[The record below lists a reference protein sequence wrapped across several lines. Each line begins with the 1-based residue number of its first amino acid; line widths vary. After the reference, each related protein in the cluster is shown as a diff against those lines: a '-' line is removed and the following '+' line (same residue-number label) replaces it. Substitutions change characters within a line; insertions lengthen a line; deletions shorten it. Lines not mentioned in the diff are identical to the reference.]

1 MTMIPLITF
10 VLAFLILAVVL
21 QVFRRSVYVNEAGRM
36 RFTSLWRLGVALL
49 LAFFIASI
57 NPLDMQRIDAGYV
70 GIKVSNV
77 GDQRGV
83 GRTEYVTGWVFY
95 NSWISRIYEFPIHQQ
110 HIEYEEADIVT
121 KGGFRATIKPSFNY
135 SINAGNVA
143 NMFQNLRVGVR
154 EMEQGWLKN
163 AIVGS
168 VNDVANRYT
177 VDSIFNHRE
186 EFESAI
192 VKECNK
198 RVSQWFSV
206 SQLRTNIV
214 PPREISESI
223 VAKTRAIQEVQVAEN
238 QRQVAVA
245 EAERKIA
252 EARGD
257 SAQAVIQASG
267 RAEAIRKEQLSL
279 TPLYIEYIKIQKWTG
294 QVPTTVA
301 GSNSGF
307 MIQLPNRSNT
317 NQ

>member
-1 MTMIPLITF
+1 MIGFVTF
-10 VLAFLILAVVL
+10 VTVLLVAGLILHAF
-21 QVFRRSVYVNEAGRM
+21 QARTYRDPETGQFQAKN
-36 RFTSLWRLGVALL
+36 LWRLFLSIAIAWVAAL
-49 LAFFIASI
+49 I
-57 NPLDMQRIDAGYV
+57 NPIDIERIDAGHV

-77 GDQRGV
+77 GDNRGV

-110 HIEYEEADIVT
+110 HIDYEEADIVT
-121 KGGFRATIKPSFNY
+121 RGGFRATIKPSFNY
-135 SINAGNVA
+135 SINAGNVGD
-143 NMFQNLRVGVR
+143 MFQNLRVGVK

-163 AIVGS
+163 AIIGS

-192 VKECNK
+192 IKECNK
-198 RVSQWFSV
+198 RVSQWFNV

-252 EARGD
+252 QAKGD
-257 SAQAVIQASG
+257 SAKAVIEAAG
-267 RAEAIRKEQLSL
+267 RAEAIKKEQLSL
-279 TPLYIEYIKIQKWTG
+279 TPLYIEYIKIQKWNG
-294 QVPTTVA
+294 EVPTTVA

-307 MIQLPNRSNT
+307 LIQPGQKN
-317 NQ
+317 

>member
-1 MTMIPLITF
+1 MIPFITF
-10 VLAFLILAVVL
+10 ILAFIILAIVL
-21 QVFRRSVYVNEAGRM
+21 QVFRRSVYVNENGRI
-36 RFTSLWRLGVALL
+36 RFISFWRVAVAL
-49 LAFFIASI
+49 AISFFVAAI

-95 NSWISRIYEFPIHQQ
+95 NSWISQIYEFPIHQQ

-143 NMFQNLRVGVR
+143 HMFQNLRVGVR

-279 TPLYIEYIKIQKWTG
+279 TPLYIEYIKIQKWSG

-301 GSNSGF
+301 GGNSGF
-307 MIQLPNRSNT
+307 MIQLPNRSAAGN
-317 NQ
+317 

>member
-1 MTMIPLITF
+1 MIGIITF
-10 VLAFLILAVVL
+10 AIVFIIIGVVL
-21 QVFRRSVYVNEAGRM
+21 GVFRRDNYKDPETGRLKP
-36 RFTSLWRLGVALL
+36 RSIGKLVTTVGIALVT
-49 LAFFIASI
+49 AII
-57 NPLDMQRIDAGYV
+57 NPINMERIDAGHV

-77 GDQRGV
+77 GDNRGV

-110 HIEYEEADIVT
+110 HIDYEAADIVT
-121 KGGFRATIKPSFNY
+121 RGGFRATIKPSFNY

-143 NMFQNLRVGVR
+143 DMFQNLRVGVK

-186 EFESAI
+186 EFETDI
-192 VKECNK
+192 IKECNK
-198 RVSQWFSV
+198 RVSQWFNV

-214 PPREISESI
+214 PPQEISESI
-223 VAKTRAIQEVQVAEN
+223 TAKTRAIQEVQVAEN

-245 EAERKIA
+245 DAERKIA
-252 EARGD
+252 QARGD
-257 SAQAVIQASG
+257 SAKAVIEASG

-279 TPLYIEYIKIQKWTG
+279 TPLYIEYIKIQKWNG
-294 QVPTTVA
+294 EVPSTVA
-301 GSNSGF
+301 GTGTSF
-307 MIQLPNRSNT
+307 LIQPGKAN
-317 NQ
+317 

>member
-1 MTMIPLITF
+1 MIGLIFF
-10 VLAFLILAVVL
+10 VFAFVIVSLILQAFKMQSYRDSQGRFRFASLWRPVAALILAL
-21 QVFRRSVYVNEAGRM
+21 I
-36 RFTSLWRLGVALL
+36 
-49 LAFFIASI
+49 IAAI
-57 NPLDMQRIDAGYV
+57 NPVNIERIDAGHV
-70 GIKVSNV
+70 GIKVSNI
-77 GDQRGV
+77 GDSRGV
-83 GRTEYVTGWVFY
+83 GKTEYVTGWVFY

-143 NMFQNLRVGVR
+143 NMFQNLRVGVK

-198 RVSQWFSV
+198 RVSQWFNV

-214 PPREISESI
+214 PPKEISESI
-223 VAKTRAIQEVQVAEN
+223 IAKTRAIQEVQVAEN

-257 SAQAVIQASG
+257 SAQAVIQAAG
-267 RAEAIRKEQLSL
+267 RAEAIKKEQLSL
-279 TPLYIEYIKIQKWTG
+279 TPLYIEYIKIQKWSG

-301 GSNSGF
+301 GGNSGF
-307 MIQLPNRSNT
+307 LIQLPKEGGK
-317 NQ
+317 

>member
-1 MTMIPLITF
+1 MITIIFFLVAFAIFGLIF
-10 VLAFLILAVVL
+10 
-21 QVFRRSVYVNEAGRM
+21 QVFRRTTYKEDNGALK
-36 RFTSLWRLGVALL
+36 TKNLWRPVAALI
-49 LAFFIASI
+49 LAFFIAII
-57 NPLDMQRIDAGYV
+57 NPVDVQRIDAGHV

-77 GDQRGV
+77 GDDRGV
-83 GRTEYVTGWVFY
+83 GKTEYVTGWVFY
-95 NSWISRIYEFPIHQQ
+95 NSWISRLYEFPVHQQ
-110 HIEYEEADIVT
+110 HIEYEENDIVT

-143 NMFQNLRVGVR
+143 NMFQNLRVGVK

-163 AIVGS
+163 AIIGS

-186 EFESAI
+186 EFESSI

-198 RVSQWFSV
+198 RVSQWFNV

-214 PPREISESI
+214 PPKEISESI

-238 QRQVAVA
+238 RRQVAVA

-252 EARGD
+252 EAKGD
-257 SAQAVIQASG
+257 SAQAVIQAAG
-267 RAEAIRKEQLSL
+267 RAEAIKKEQLSL
-279 TPLYIEYIKIQKWTG
+279 TPLYIDYIKIQKWSG

-301 GSNSGF
+301 GNSGF
-307 MIQLPNRSNT
+307 MIQLPRDKER
-317 NQ
+317 

>member
-1 MTMIPLITF
+1 MISLVF
-10 VLAFLILAVVL
+10 FLVSFFIIALVL
-21 QVFRRSVYVNEAGRM
+21 QVFKRTTYRNDGGAFKAVN
-36 RFTSLWRLGVALL
+36 LWRLVAALI
-49 LAFFIASI
+49 IALVVTAI
-57 NPLDMQRIDAGYV
+57 NPVDVERIDAGSV
-70 GIKVSNV
+70 GIKVSNI
-77 GDQRGV
+77 GDNRGV
-83 GRTEYVTGWVFY
+83 GKTEYVTGWVFY

-135 SINAGNVA
+135 SINAGNVG
-143 NMFQNLRVGVR
+143 NMFQNLRVGVK

-186 EFESAI
+186 EFESSI

-198 RVSQWFSV
+198 RVSQWFNV

-214 PPREISESI
+214 PPKEISESI

-257 SAQAVIQASG
+257 SAQAVIQAAG
-267 RAEAIRKEQLSL
+267 RAEAIKKEQLSL
-279 TPLYIEYIKIQKWTG
+279 TPLYIEYIKIQKWSG

-307 MIQLPNRSNT
+307 LIQLDKEKR
-317 NQ
+317 Q

>member
-1 MTMIPLITF
+1 MISLFIFLVTLLITAAF
-10 VLAFLILAVVL
+10 LGVFKKANYYLENGRFRFTAVVRVLA
-21 QVFRRSVYVNEAGRM
+21 
-36 RFTSLWRLGVALL
+36 
-49 LAFFIASI
+49 AFFIAIIVVII
-57 NPLDMQRIDAGYV
+57 NPVNVERIDAGHV

-77 GDQRGV
+77 GDNRGV
-83 GRTEYVTGWVFY
+83 GKTEYVTGWVLF

-110 HIEYEEADIVT
+110 HIDYEAADIVT
-121 KGGFRATIKPSFNY
+121 RGGFRATIKPSFNY

-143 NMFQNLRVGVR
+143 DMFQNLRVGVK

-186 EFESAI
+186 EFESDI

-198 RVSQWFSV
+198 RVSKWFNV
-206 SQLRTNIV
+206 SQLRTNII
-214 PPREISESI
+214 PPQEISESI

-238 QRQVAVA
+238 RRQVAVA
-245 EAERKIA
+245 DAERKIA

-267 RAEAIRKEQLSL
+267 RAEAIKKEQLSL
-279 TPLYIEYIKIQKWTG
+279 TPLYIDYIKVQKWSG

-301 GSNSGF
+301 GGNTGF
-307 MIQLPNRSNT
+307 IMQLPKDAKDNK
-317 NQ
+317 

>member
-1 MTMIPLITF
+1 MIGFITF
-10 VLAFLILAVVL
+10 VLLFIIAGLLL
-21 QVFRRSVYVNEAGRM
+21 QVFRRNTYRDPETGRFNA
-36 RFTSLWRLGVALL
+36 RGLWRIFATFGIAWIGAL
-49 LAFFIASI
+49 I
-57 NPLDMQRIDAGYV
+57 NPIDMERIDAGHV

-77 GDQRGV
+77 GDNRGV
-83 GRTEYVTGWVFY
+83 GKTEYVTGWVFY

-110 HIEYEEADIVT
+110 HIDYEEADIVT
-121 KGGFRATIKPSFNY
+121 RGGFRATIRPSFNY
-135 SINAGNVA
+135 SINPGNVA
-143 NMFQNLRVGVR
+143 NMFQNLRVGVK

-192 VKECNK
+192 IKECNK
-198 RVSQWFSV
+198 RVSQWFNV

-214 PPREISESI
+214 PPKEISESI
-223 VAKTRAIQEVQVAEN
+223 IAKTRAIQEVQVAEN

-245 EAERKIA
+245 DAERKIA

-257 SAQAVIQASG
+257 SAKAVIEASG

-279 TPLYIEYIKIQKWTG
+279 TPLYIEYIKIQKWNG
-294 QVPTTVA
+294 EVPTTIA
-301 GSNSGF
+301 GPSSGF
-307 MIQLPNRSNT
+307 LIQPGVKN
-317 NQ
+317 

>member
-1 MTMIPLITF
+1 MIGFVTF
-10 VLAFLILAVVL
+10 VIVLLIAGMVL
-21 QVFRRSVYVNEAGRM
+21 QAFKPGLYRDPETGQFRARN
-36 RFTSLWRLGVALL
+36 LWRLFLGIAIAWIAAL
-49 LAFFIASI
+49 I
-57 NPLDMQRIDAGYV
+57 NPIDIERIDAGHV

-77 GDQRGV
+77 GDNRGV

-95 NSWISRIYEFPIHQQ
+95 NFWISRIYEFPIHQQ
-110 HIEYEEADIVT
+110 HIDYEEADIVT
-121 KGGFRATIKPSFNY
+121 RGGFRATIKPSFNY

-143 NMFQNLRVGVR
+143 DMFQNLRVGVK

-163 AIVGS
+163 AIIGS

-192 VKECNK
+192 IKECNK
-198 RVSQWFSV
+198 RVSQWFNV

-214 PPREISESI
+214 PPKEISESI

-238 QRQVAVA
+238 QRQVAIA

-252 EARGD
+252 QARGD
-257 SAQAVIQASG
+257 SAKAVIEAAG
-267 RAEAIRKEQLSL
+267 RAEAIKKEQLSL

-294 QVPTTVA
+294 EVPTTIA
-301 GSNSGF
+301 GNGSGF
-307 MIQLPNRSNT
+307 LIQPGQRN
-317 NQ
+317 

>member
-1 MTMIPLITF
+1 MISLIVF
-10 VLAFLILAVVL
+10 VLAAIVAGLFFGILKK
-21 QVFRRSVYVNEAGRM
+21 STYVNEDGR
-36 RFTSLWRLGVALL
+36 FKPVSLVRAVAVMLI
-49 LAFFIASI
+49 AFIIVAI
-57 NPLDMQRIDAGYV
+57 NPINVERIDAGHV

-77 GDQRGV
+77 GDNRGV

-110 HIEYEEADIVT
+110 HIDYEAADIVT

-143 NMFQNLRVGVR
+143 DMFQNLRVGVN

-186 EFESAI
+186 EFESDI

-198 RVSQWFSV
+198 RVAKWFNV

-214 PPREISESI
+214 PPAEISESI

-238 QRQVAVA
+238 RRQVAVA

-257 SAQAVIQASG
+257 SAQAVIQAAG
-267 RAEAIRKEQLSL
+267 RAEAIKREQLSL
-279 TPLYIEYIKIQKWTG
+279 TSLYIDYIKIQKWSG

-301 GSNSGF
+301 GGNSSF
-307 MIQLPNRSNT
+307 LIQLPKDAKE
-317 NQ
+317 

>member
-1 MTMIPLITF
+1 MISTIVF
-10 VLAFLILAVVL
+10 FLALFI
-21 QVFRRSVYVNEAGRM
+21 AGL
-36 RFTSLWRLGVALL
+36 FLGVFKKSTYFHVEGGFKPLALVKPV
-49 LAFFIASI
+49 IAVLIALVITAI
-57 NPLDMQRIDAGYV
+57 NPIDIERIDAGHV

-77 GDQRGV
+77 GDNRGV

-110 HIEYEEADIVT
+110 HIDYEANDIVT

-143 NMFQNLRVGVR
+143 DMFQNLRVGVK

-186 EFESAI
+186 EFEADI

-198 RVSQWFSV
+198 RVSKWFNV
-206 SQLRTNIV
+206 SQLRTNII
-214 PPREISESI
+214 PPAEISESI

-238 QRQVAVA
+238 RRQVAVA

-257 SAQAVIQASG
+257 SAQAVIQAAG
-267 RAEAIRKEQLSL
+267 RAEAIRKEQMSL
-279 TPLYIEYIKIQKWTG
+279 TPLYIEYIKVQKWSG

-301 GSNSGF
+301 GGNSGF
-307 MIQLPNRSNT
+307 MIQLPKEKE
-317 NQ
+317 

>member
-1 MTMIPLITF
+1 MFIF
-10 VLAFLILAVVL
+10 VLTMLVC
-21 QVFRRSVYVNEAGRM
+21 S
-36 RFTSLWRLGVALL
+36 
-49 LAFFIASI
+49 LAFGIFRKSTFYQDNGRFRSAGLFRLIGITLISLVVVAV
-57 NPLDMQRIDAGYV
+57 NPLDIERIDAGHV
-70 GIKVSNV
+70 GIRVSNI
-77 GDQRGV
+77 GDNRGV
-83 GRTEYVTGWVFY
+83 GKTEYVTGWVLY
-95 NSWISRIYEFPIHQQ
+95 NSWISRIFEFPIHQQ
-110 HIEYEEADIVT
+110 HIDYEAADIVT

-135 SINAGNVA
+135 AINAGNVA
-143 NMFQNLRVGVR
+143 DMFQNLRVGVK

-186 EFESAI
+186 EFESDI

-198 RVSQWFSV
+198 RVSKWFNV

-214 PPREISESI
+214 PPNEISESI

-238 QRQVAVA
+238 RRQVAVA
-245 EAERKIA
+245 DAERKIA

-267 RAEAIRKEQLSL
+267 RAEAIKKEQLSL
-279 TPLYIEYIKIQKWTG
+279 TPLYIDYIKVQKWSG

-301 GSNSGF
+301 GGNSGF
-307 MIQLPNRSNT
+307 LIQLPKDNKGD
-317 NQ
+317 

>member
-1 MTMIPLITF
+1 MIDLVF
-10 VLAFLILAVVL
+10 FLIIFFITGLLLRSFKRETYIGANGRMAVVNAWRPVVAAIIAL
-21 QVFRRSVYVNEAGRM
+21 IIVAVNPVE
-36 RFTSLWRLGVALL
+36 
-49 LAFFIASI
+49 IE
-57 NPLDMQRIDAGYV
+57 RIDAGHV
-70 GIKVSNV
+70 GIKVSNI
-77 GDQRGV
+77 GDNRGV
-83 GRTEYVTGWVFY
+83 GKTEYVTGWVFY

-110 HIEYEEADIVT
+110 HIDYEEADIVT

-135 SINAGNVA
+135 SINAGNVG
-143 NMFQNLRVGVR
+143 NMFQNLRVGVK

-198 RVSQWFSV
+198 RVAQWFNV

-214 PPREISESI
+214 PPKEISESI

-252 EARGD
+252 EAKGD
-257 SAQAVIQASG
+257 SAKAVIEAAG
-267 RAEAIRKEQLSL
+267 RAEAIKKEQLSL
-279 TPLYIEYIKIQKWTG
+279 TPLYIEYIKIQKWSG

-307 MIQLPNRSNT
+307 LIQLDKKGSE
-317 NQ
+317 

>member
-1 MTMIPLITF
+1 MIGLITF
-10 VLAFLILAVVL
+10 ILAFVVL
-21 QVFRRSVYVNEAGRM
+21 GSILGLFRRSNYRDADTRRIRPKMLGKLIAAAGIA
-36 RFTSLWRLGVALL
+36 FVLAL
-49 LAFFIASI
+49 I
-57 NPLDMQRIDAGYV
+57 NPIDVQRIDAGHV

-77 GDQRGV
+77 GDNRGI

-110 HIEYEEADIVT
+110 HIDYEEADIVT

-143 NMFQNLRVGVR
+143 DMFQNLRVGVK

-192 VKECNK
+192 VAECNK
-198 RVSQWFSV
+198 RVSQWFNV

-214 PPREISESI
+214 PPQEISESI
-223 VAKTRAIQEVQVAEN
+223 VAKTKAIQEVQVAEN

-245 EAERKIA
+245 DAERKIA
-252 EARGD
+252 QARGD
-257 SAQAVIQASG
+257 SAKAVIEAAG
-267 RAEAIRKEQLSL
+267 RAEAIKKEQLSL
-279 TPLYIEYIKIQKWTG
+279 TPLYIEYIKIQKWNG
-294 QVPTTVA
+294 EVPTTVA
-301 GSNSGF
+301 GANSGF
-307 MIQLPNRSNT
+307 LIQPGQKN
-317 NQ
+317 

>member
-1 MTMIPLITF
+1 MLNVIVF
-10 VLAFLILAVVL
+10 VIAFIIAAVLLGVLRKSSYVGEDRKFKAGGVGRLGLAVFLAFLA
-21 QVFRRSVYVNEAGRM
+21 A
-36 RFTSLWRLGVALL
+36 ALNP
-49 LAFFIASI
+49 I
-57 NPLDMQRIDAGYV
+57 NIERIDAGHV

-77 GDQRGV
+77 GDDRGV

-95 NSWISRIYEFPIHQQ
+95 NTWISRIYEFPIHQQ
-110 HIEYEEADIVT
+110 HIDYEAADIVT

-143 NMFQNLRVGVR
+143 DMFQNLRVGVK

-186 EFESAI
+186 EFESDI

-198 RVSQWFSV
+198 RVSKWFNV

-214 PPREISESI
+214 PPTEIAESI
-223 VAKTRAIQEVQVAEN
+223 IAKTRAIQEVQVAEN
-238 QRQVAVA
+238 RRQVAIA

-279 TPLYIEYIKIQKWTG
+279 TPLYIDYIKVQKWSG

-301 GSNSGF
+301 GNGSGF
-307 MIQLPNRSNT
+307 LMQLPGGKD
-317 NQ
+317 

>member
-1 MTMIPLITF
+1 MISLIVF
-10 VLAFLILAVVL
+10 VLAAIVAGLFFGILKK
-21 QVFRRSVYVNEAGRM
+21 STYVNEDGR
-36 RFTSLWRLGVALL
+36 FKPVSLIRAVAVMLI
-49 LAFFIASI
+49 AFIIVAI
-57 NPLDMQRIDAGYV
+57 NPINVERIDAGHV

-77 GDQRGV
+77 GDNRGV

-110 HIEYEEADIVT
+110 HIDYEAADIVT

-143 NMFQNLRVGVR
+143 DMFQNLRVGVN

-186 EFESAI
+186 EFESDI

-198 RVSQWFSV
+198 RVAKWFNV

-214 PPREISESI
+214 PPAEISESI

-238 QRQVAVA
+238 RRQVAVA

-257 SAQAVIQASG
+257 SAQAVIQAAG
-267 RAEAIRKEQLSL
+267 RAEAIKREQLSL
-279 TPLYIEYIKIQKWTG
+279 TSLYIDYIKIQKWSG

-301 GSNSGF
+301 GGNSSF
-307 MIQLPNRSNT
+307 LIQLPKDAKE
-317 NQ
+317 

>member
-1 MTMIPLITF
+1 MISTIVF
-10 VLAFLILAVVL
+10 VLTFFL
-21 QVFRRSVYVNEAGRM
+21 AGLLLGIFKKQTYITETRKLRIAGLM
-36 RFTSLWRLGVALL
+36 RAL
-49 LAFFIASI
+49 LAFIIAFVVVVV
-57 NPLDMQRIDAGYV
+57 NPIDIERIDAGHV

-77 GDQRGV
+77 GDNRGV
-83 GRTEYVTGWVFY
+83 GKTEYVTGWVFY

-110 HIEYEEADIVT
+110 HIDYEAADIVT
-121 KGGFRATIKPSFNY
+121 RGGFRATIKPSFNY

-143 NMFQNLRVGVR
+143 DMFQNLRVGVK

-186 EFESAI
+186 EFESDI

-198 RVSQWFSV
+198 RVSKWFNV

-214 PPREISESI
+214 PPTEISESI

-238 QRQVAVA
+238 RRQVAIA
-245 EAERKIA
+245 DAERKIA

-257 SAQAVIQASG
+257 SAQAVIQAAG
-267 RAEAIRKEQLSL
+267 RAEAIRKEQMSL
-279 TPLYIEYIKIQKWTG
+279 TPLYIDYIKIQKWNG
-294 QVPTTVA
+294 HVPTTVA
-301 GSNSGF
+301 GGGTGF
-307 MIQLPNRSNT
+307 MIQLPKDAN
-317 NQ
+317 

>member
-1 MTMIPLITF
+1 MISLIF
-10 VLAFLILAVVL
+10 FFA
-21 QVFRRSVYVNEAGRM
+21 S
-36 RFTSLWRLGVALL
+36 
-49 LAFFIASI
+49 FFIAGFLLGIFRKSTYSKPDGGFNAASILKPIAALLISFVVVMI
-57 NPLDMQRIDAGYV
+57 NPIDIERIDAGHV

-77 GDQRGV
+77 GDDRGV
-83 GRTEYVTGWVFY
+83 GKTEYVTGWVFY

-110 HIEYEEADIVT
+110 HIDYEANDIVT

-135 SINAGNVA
+135 SINPGNVA
-143 NMFQNLRVGVR
+143 DMFQNLRVEVK

-186 EFESAI
+186 EFEADI

-198 RVSQWFSV
+198 RVSKWFNV

-214 PPREISESI
+214 PPVEISESI
-223 VAKTRAIQEVQVAEN
+223 IAKTRAIQEVQVAEN
-238 QRQVAVA
+238 RKQVAMA

-257 SAQAVIQASG
+257 SAQAVIQAAG
-267 RAEAIRKEQLSL
+267 RAEAIKREQLSL
-279 TPLYIEYIKIQKWTG
+279 SPIYIDYMKIQKWSG

-301 GSNSGF
+301 GNSGLL
-307 MIQLPNRSNT
+307 IQLPKDSEK
-317 NQ
+317 

>member
-1 MTMIPLITF
+1 MISIIFF
-10 VLAFLILAVVL
+10 VFAFLLSAVL
-21 QVFRRSVYVNEAGRM
+21 LGVFRKTNYASPDR
-36 RFTSLWRLGVALL
+36 RFKATGIIRPLA
-49 LAFFIASI
+49 AFFIALIITVI
-57 NPLDMQRIDAGYV
+57 NPVDMERIDAGHV
-70 GIKVSNV
+70 GIKVSNI
-77 GDQRGV
+77 GDNRGV
-83 GRTEYVTGWVFY
+83 GKTEYVTGWVLF

-110 HIEYEEADIVT
+110 HIDYEANDIVT
-121 KGGFRATIKPSFNY
+121 RGGFRATIKPSFNY

-143 NMFQNLRVGVR
+143 DMFQNLRVGVK

-186 EFESAI
+186 EFESDI

-198 RVSQWFSV
+198 RVSKWFNV

-214 PPREISESI
+214 PPTEISESI

-238 QRQVAVA
+238 RRQVAVA
-245 EAERKIA
+245 DAERKIA

-267 RAEAIRKEQLSL
+267 RAEAIKKEQMSL
-279 TPLYIEYIKIQKWTG
+279 TPLYIEYIKVQKWSG

-301 GSNSGF
+301 GGNSGF
-307 MIQLPNRSNT
+307 MIQLPKDGKS
-317 NQ
+317 Q